1 MKQGKEVKW
10 LSKVK
15 ELRRKNNIKL
25 NEMAVLLEMS
35 TANYSKKENGLVKFS
50 LIEAKK
56 ISDLFHM
63 QIEDIFFEKKDS

>member
-1 MKQGKEVKW
+1 M
-10 LSKVK
+10 SKVK

>member
-1 MKQGKEVKW
+1 MKW